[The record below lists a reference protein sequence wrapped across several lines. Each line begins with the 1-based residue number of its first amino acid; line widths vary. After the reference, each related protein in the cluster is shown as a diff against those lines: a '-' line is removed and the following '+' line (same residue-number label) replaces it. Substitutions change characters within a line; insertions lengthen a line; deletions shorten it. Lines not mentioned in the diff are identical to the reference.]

1 MAIVRLRRGL
11 VFLLVASLGAAVVVL
26 PAVASS
32 EASPTVE
39 AVNSSGVYGEQHHA
53 WSLSPPLITI
63 NPGAVVT
70 FVNNSTTVPH
80 GVVWSGGPETP
91 KCAGVPVGSGMTSW
105 NGTCTFSAAGT
116 YTFYCYVHPAEMK
129 GTITVSAGG
138 ATTTTTTTQPAA
150 GGPTTTIPTAAVES
164 VSATT
169 LGSAAPTGSPLAG
182 GAATA
187 VKLAPLQRGP
197 SVHGSVAVSEAGA
210 GGRLEVDL
218 LAKSASLAA
227 HRASRVRVGRLL
239 RSALHAGALPFA
251 VALDA
256 RARRTLHAHRRL
268 ALTVRLVLSPP
279 QGAATSVVRSVV
291 LHS

>member
-1 MAIVRLRRGL
+1 
-11 VFLLVASLGAAVVVL
+11 VFLLAASLGAAVVVL

-53 WSLSPPLITI
+53 WSLSPALITI
-63 NPGAVVT
+63 DPGAVVT
-70 FVNNSTTVPH
+70 FANNSATVPH

-105 NGTCTFSAAGT
+105 NGTCTFAAAGT
-116 YTFYCYVHPAEMK
+116 YTFYCYVHPTEMK
-129 GTITVSAGG
+129 GTITVSAG
-138 ATTTTTTTQPAA
+138 ATTTATTTAQPAA
-150 GGPTTTIPTAAVES
+150 GGPTTTAPTAAVES

-169 LGSAAPTGSPLAG
+169 LGTSPTGSPLAG

-256 RARRTLHAHRRL
+256 KARRTLHAHRRL
-268 ALTVRLVLSPP
+268 ALTVRLVLSPA
-279 QGAATSVVRSVV
+279 QGAATSVVRSVL
-291 LHS
+291 LHL

>member
-11 VFLLVASLGAAVVVL
+11 VFLLAAALGAAVVVL

-39 AVNSSGVYGEQHHA
+39 AVNSPGPYGEQHHA
-53 WSLSPPLITI
+53 WSLTPPLITV

-70 FVNNSTTVPH
+70 FADNSATVPH

-91 KCAGVPVGSGMTSW
+91 KCAGVPVGSAMTSW
-105 NGTCTFSAAGT
+105 SGTCTFSVAGT

-138 ATTTTTTTQPAA
+138 TTSATTSIQPTA
-150 GGPTTTIPTAAVES
+150 GAPTTTVPGVSVET
-164 VSATT
+164 VSPTT
-169 LGSAAPTGSPLAG
+169 LGSTAPTGWPLAG
-182 GAATA
+182 GAAAA
-187 VKLAPLQRGP
+187 VKLSPLQRGA
-197 SVHGSVAVSEAGA
+197 SVHGSVAISDAGA

-218 LAKSASLAA
+218 LARSASLAA
-227 HRASRVRVGRLL
+227 HRASPVRVGRLL
-239 RSALHAGALPFA
+239 RSALHAGALPFS
-251 VALDA
+251 VPLDA
-256 RARRTLHAHRRL
+256 RARRALHAHRRL

-279 QGAATSVVRSVV
+279 HGAATSVLRRVV
-291 LHS
+291 LDS

>member
-1 MAIVRLRRGL
+1 
-11 VFLLVASLGAAVVVL
+11 VFLLAASLGAAAVVL

-53 WSLSPPLITI
+53 WSLSPALITI
-63 NPGAVVT
+63 DPGAVVT
-70 FVNNSTTVPH
+70 FANNSATVPH

-105 NGTCTFSAAGT
+105 NGTCTFAAAGT
-116 YTFYCYVHPAEMK
+116 YTFYCYVHPTEMK
-129 GTITVSAGG
+129 GTITVSAG
-138 ATTTTTTTQPAA
+138 ATTTATTTTQPAA
-150 GGPTTTIPTAAVES
+150 GGPTTTVPAAAVES

-169 LGSAAPTGSPLAG
+169 LGTAPTGSPLAG

-218 LAKSASLAA
+218 LAKSASLSA

-256 RARRTLHAHRRL
+256 KARRTLHAHRRL
-268 ALTVRLVLSPP
+268 ALTVRLVLSPA
-279 QGAATSVVRSVV
+279 QGAATSVVRSVL